1 VILLH
6 ALIAV
11 IHAIL
16 QTAASALLAGFSLL
30 IIVLIAL
37 AVLAALIATLAGGL
51 AWVAFIGSAAA
62 RETAAHPVRTMTLPA
77 HKLEAYAPSG
87 PHRGRRSSPLHS
99 LRDFTDTNTIG
110 IPRSHLIGSCPT
122 PLRSAP
128 RHPRG
133 HRSGSR
139 AFHRAREPA

>member
-16 QTAASALLAGFSLL
+16 RTAASALLAGFSLL

-51 AWVAFIGSAAA
+51 GMGGIHWLRRRS
-62 RETAAHPVRTMTLPA
+62 RDRRS
-77 HKLEAYAPSG
+77 SG
-87 PHRGRRSSPLHS
+87 PHDDSPCS
-99 LRDFTDTNTIG
+99 
-110 IPRSHLIGSCPT
+110 
-122 PLRSAP
+122 
-128 RHPRG
+128 
-133 HRSGSR
+133 
-139 AFHRAREPA
+139 

>member
-37 AVLAALIATLAGGL
+37 AVLAALIATLASGLGMGGVHWL
-51 AWVAFIGSAAA
+51 
-62 RETAAHPVRTMTLPA
+62 R
-77 HKLEAYAPSG
+77 
-87 PHRGRRSSPLHS
+87 RRS
-99 LRDFTDTNTIG
+99 RDRRNSNTRND
-110 IPRSHLIGSCPT
+110 PPCP
-122 PLRSAP
+122 
-128 RHPRG
+128 
-133 HRSGSR
+133 
-139 AFHRAREPA
+139 